1 MAKYRKNPVSVDAFR
16 FGYDLI
22 PSEMAGDDRIRIHFD
37 PDFHMIIHTLEGD
50 MRANFGDYIIKGVQ
64 GELYPCKPDIFEATY
79 SSDEIVAADAGDRN
93 MTESDP
99 VKSPWHYAKDDVE
112 CKQAQAA
119 MIRDSYPNHC
129 TATALK
135 YLWRWQD
142 KGWIEDLKKAAEYL
156 QFAVDYVEDPY
167 AFIHGHPK
175 CNENSEINTPPV
187 EDSHKPDTC
196 YMGKGR
202 GEMAIQSQM
211 DNMFGLWRRNA

>member
-16 FGYDLI
+16 FGYDPI

-37 PDFHMIIHTLEGD
+37 TDFHMTIHTLEGD

-79 SSDEIVAADAGDRN
+79 SSDEIVATDAGDRY

-119 MIRDSYPNHC
+119 MIRNSYPDHC

-142 KGWIEDLKKAAEYL
+142 KGWIEDLKKSAEYL
-156 QFAVDYVEDPY
+156 QFAVDYVENPY
-167 AFIHGHPK
+167 EFIHGHPK
-175 CNENSEINTPPV
+175 CDECPFCNASPNEDAEINAR
-187 EDSHKPDTC
+187 S
-196 YMGKGR
+196 
-202 GEMAIQSQM
+202 
-211 DNMFGLWRRNA
+211 NWR